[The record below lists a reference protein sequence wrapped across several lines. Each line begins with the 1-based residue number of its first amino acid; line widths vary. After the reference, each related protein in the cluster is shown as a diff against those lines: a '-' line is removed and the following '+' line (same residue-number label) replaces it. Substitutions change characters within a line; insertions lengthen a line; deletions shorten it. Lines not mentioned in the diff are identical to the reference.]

1 MSEGAG
7 APGSNVVFLLAN
19 RASPPTRF
27 ICNGNLG
34 YDAGEPLWKTM
45 VSRIRDRLGRWMG
58 YWVRDPALGLL
69 NNAIHHSLRLVSID
83 ACSAF
88 GASISSFSAKRFAL
102 SDRRARRNW
111 RVLRPEAADPASE
124 DAAMR
129 RLWRSVSRT
138 MCEFSVLH
146 RLWDAG
152 RIAVEGI
159 EHMDAVRDAGKPIL
173 VACVHLG
180 NWETIPVVG
189 IRTGHAGSGIYWPLE
204 NRFDTR
210 IAVKARERYGAIL
223 YAGDGPGAMRAA
235 IAELRARKGPF
246 VVFID
251 ECIDDHVYAPAFGR
265 PLKAEGNIAY
275 VARLAV
281 RTGAEIIPAYCERL
295 EDSAQFKVRFL
306 PSVSLMRGR
315 GETELMANIAA
326 INAVIE
332 PIIRKHLD
340 QWYFVLDFE
349 FEDRRA
355 STDTAI

>member
-1 MSEGAG
+1 MVAG
-7 APGSNVVFLLAN
+7 LQN
-19 RASPPTRF
+19 RLRRF
-27 ICNGNLG
+27 
-34 YDAGEPLWKTM
+34 A
-45 VSRIRDRLGRWMG
+45 R
-58 YWVRDPALGLL
+58 YWVLDPAMGLL
-69 NNAIHHSLRLVSID
+69 NTTLHESLKLWPTD

-88 GASISSFSAKRFAL
+88 GAFISPYSAKRYAV

-111 RVLRPEAADPASE
+111 CALHPEAADPASV
-124 DAAMR
+124 DAAMT

-146 RLWDAG
+146 RLWDEG
-152 RIAVEGI
+152 RIEVAGI

-189 IRTGHAGSGIYWPLE
+189 IRMGHAGSGIYWPLE

-223 YAGDGPGAMRAA
+223 YPGNPGEGSGAMRAA
-235 IAELRARKGPF
+235 IAALNARKGPF

-265 PLKAEGNIAY
+265 KLKPEGNIAY
-275 VARLAV
+275 TARLAV
-281 RTGAEIIPAYCERL
+281 RTGAEIIPAYCVRL
-295 EDSAQFKVRFL
+295 GDSARFKVTFL
-306 PSVSLMRGR
+306 PPVPLVRGR
-315 GETELMANIAA
+315 SEADLMINISA

-332 PIIRKHLD
+332 PVVREHLD
-340 QWYFVLDFE
+340 QWYFALDFE
-349 FEDRRA
+349 FD
-355 STDTAI
+355 D

>member
-1 MSEGAG
+1 MHFS
-7 APGSNVVFLLAN
+7 
-19 RASPPTRF
+19 
-27 ICNGNLG
+27 
-34 YDAGEPLWKTM
+34 
-45 VSRIRDRLGRWMG
+45 IRDRLERAVR
-58 YWVRDPALGLL
+58 YWVIHPVLGLL
-69 NNAIHHSLRLVSID
+69 NHSIHHTLRLFPID
-83 ACSAF
+83 ACSGF
-88 GASISSFSAKRFAL
+88 GALISPFSAWRFAE
-102 SDRRARRNW
+102 SDRRARQNW

-152 RIAVEGI
+152 RIEARGV
-159 EHMDAVRDAGKPIL
+159 EHMDAVRAAGKPIL

-180 NWETIPVVG
+180 NWEAIPVVG
-189 IRTGHAGSGIYWPLE
+189 IRTGHPGSGIYWPLE

-235 IAELRARKGPF
+235 IAELRARRGPF

-265 PLKAEGNIAY
+265 PLKPEGNIAY

-281 RTGAEIIPAYCERL
+281 RSGGEIIPAYCVRL
-295 EDSAQFKVRFL
+295 DDSARFRVTFL
-306 PSVSLMRGR
+306 PPVPLVRGR
-315 GETELMANIAA
+315 SDADLMANIAA

-332 PIIRKHLD
+332 PIVRDHLD
-340 QWYFVLDFE
+340 QWYFGLDFE
-349 FEDRRA
+349 FEDRRGLTE
-355 STDTAI
+355 S

>member
-1 MSEGAG
+1 M
-7 APGSNVVFLLAN
+7 
-19 RASPPTRF
+19 
-27 ICNGNLG
+27 
-34 YDAGEPLWKTM
+34 
-45 VSRIRDRLGRWMG
+45 
-58 YWVRDPALGLL
+58 GLL
-69 NNAIHHSLRLVSID
+69 NTTIHEGLKLLPID

-88 GASISSFSAKRFAL
+88 GAFLSPFSAKRYAV
-102 SDRRARRNW
+102 SDARARRNW
-111 RVLRPEAADPASE
+111 RRLRPEAADPAST

-138 MCEFSVLH
+138 MCEFSVLD

-152 RIAVEGI
+152 RIEAEGV
-159 EHMDAVRDAGKPIL
+159 EHMDATRAAGRPIL

-180 NWETIPVVG
+180 NWEAIPVVG
-189 IRTGHAGSGIYWPLE
+189 IRVGHAGSGIYWPLE

-223 YAGDGPGAMRAA
+223 FPGDGPGAMRAA
-235 IAELRARKGPF
+235 IAELRARTGPF

-265 PLKAEGNIAY
+265 ALKAEGNIAY

-281 RTGAEIIPAYCERL
+281 MTGADIIPAYCVRL
-295 EDSAQFKVRFL
+295 DDAARFKVTFL
-306 PSVSLMRGR
+306 PPVDLVRGR
-315 GETELMANIAA
+315 GEADLMRNIGA

-332 PIIRKHLD
+332 PIVRQHLD

-349 FEDRRA
+349 FEA
-355 STDTAI
+355 TAT

>member
-1 MSEGAG
+1 
-7 APGSNVVFLLAN
+7 
-19 RASPPTRF
+19 
-27 ICNGNLG
+27 
-34 YDAGEPLWKTM
+34 M
-45 VSRIRDRLGRWMG
+45 VSAVPDRLGGLLR
-58 YWVRDPALGLL
+58 YWLRDPALGLL
-69 NNAIHHSLRLVSID
+69 NNTIHHTLRLLSVD

-88 GASISSFSAKRFAL
+88 GALISPFSAKRFAA
-102 SDRRARRNW
+102 SDQRARRNW
-111 RVLRPEAADPASE
+111 RALRPEAADAAAE

-152 RIAVEGI
+152 RIEVAGV
-159 EHMDAVRDAGKPIL
+159 EHMDAARAAGKPIL

-180 NWETIPVVG
+180 NWEAIPVVG
-189 IRTGHAGSGIYWPLE
+189 IRVGHPGSGIYWPLE

-210 IAVKARERYGAIL
+210 IAVKARERYGATL
-223 YAGDGPGAMRAA
+223 YPGDGPRAMRAA
-235 IAELRARKGPF
+235 IEELRAKNGPF

-265 PLKAEGNIAY
+265 KLKAEGNIAY

-281 RTGAEIIPAYCERL
+281 RTGAEIIPAYCVRL
-295 EDSAQFKVRFL
+295 GDGARFKVTFL
-306 PSVSLMRGR
+306 PPVSLVRRR
-315 GETELMANIAA
+315 GEAELMANIAA

-332 PIIRKHLD
+332 PIVRAHLD

-349 FEDRRA
+349 FEDQSSESRSATVKR
-355 STDTAI
+355 

>member
-1 MSEGAG
+1 MVADRQ
-7 APGSNVVFLLAN
+7 N
-19 RASPPTRF
+19 RLRQF
-27 ICNGNLG
+27 
-34 YDAGEPLWKTM
+34 
-45 VSRIRDRLGRWMG
+45 VQ
-58 YWVRDPALGLL
+58 YWVLDPAMGLL
-69 NNAIHHSLRLVSID
+69 NTTIHEGLKLLPID

-88 GASISSFSAKRFAL
+88 GAFLSPFSAKRYAV
-102 SDRRARRNW
+102 SDARARRNW
-111 RVLRPEAADPASE
+111 RRLRPEAADPAST

-138 MCEFSVLH
+138 MCEFSVLD

-152 RIAVEGI
+152 RIEAEGV
-159 EHMDAVRDAGKPIL
+159 EHMDATRAAGRPIL

-180 NWETIPVVG
+180 NWEAIPVVG
-189 IRTGHAGSGIYWPLE
+189 IRVGHAGSGIYWPLE

-223 YAGDGPGAMRAA
+223 FPGDGPGAMRAA
-235 IAELRARKGPF
+235 IAELRARTGPF

-265 PLKAEGNIAY
+265 ALKAEGNIAY

-281 RTGAEIIPAYCERL
+281 MTGADIIPAYCVRL
-295 EDSAQFKVRFL
+295 DDAARFKVTFL
-306 PSVSLMRGR
+306 PPVDLVRGR
-315 GETELMANIAA
+315 GEADLMRNIGA

-332 PIIRKHLD
+332 PIVRQHLD

-349 FEDRRA
+349 FEA
-355 STDTAI
+355 TAT

>member
-1 MSEGAG
+1 M
-7 APGSNVVFLLAN
+7 
-19 RASPPTRF
+19 ASALP
-27 ICNGNLG
+27 
-34 YDAGEPLWKTM
+34 
-45 VSRIRDRLGRWMG
+45 DRLGGGVR
-58 YWVRDPALGLL
+58 YWLRDPALGLL
-69 NNAIHHSLRLVSID
+69 NNAIHHALRCLSID
-83 ACSAF
+83 ACSGF
-88 GASISSFSAKRFAL
+88 GAFISPFSARRFAA

-111 RVLRPEAADPASE
+111 RALRPEAAGAAAE

-152 RIAVEGI
+152 RIAVSGVG
-159 EHMDAVRDAGKPIL
+159 HMDAARAAGKPIL

-189 IRTGHAGSGIYWPLE
+189 IRVGHPGSGIYWPLE

-223 YAGDGPGAMRAA
+223 YPGDGPAAMRAA

-251 ECIDDHVYAPAFGR
+251 ECIGDHVYAPAFGR
-265 PLKAEGNIAY
+265 PLKAAGNIAY

-281 RTGAEIIPAYCERL
+281 RTGAEIIPAYCVRL
-295 EDSAQFKVRFL
+295 GDGARFKVTFL
-306 PSVSLMRGR
+306 PPVPLVRRR
-315 GETELMANIAA
+315 GEAELMSNIAA

-332 PIIRKHLD
+332 PVVREHLD
-340 QWYFVLDFE
+340 QWYFALDFE
-349 FEDRRA
+349 FKDQSADRRA
-355 STDTAI
+355 ATVKR

>member
-1 MSEGAG
+1 
-7 APGSNVVFLLAN
+7 
-19 RASPPTRF
+19 
-27 ICNGNLG
+27 
-34 YDAGEPLWKTM
+34 M
-45 VSRIRDRLGRWMG
+45 VSRIRDRFGRFVR
-58 YWVRDPALGLL
+58 YWVIHPTLGLL
-69 NNAIHHSLRLVSID
+69 NNSIHHALRFAPID
-83 ACSAF
+83 ACSGF
-88 GASISSFSAKRFAL
+88 GALISPFSAWRFAA

-152 RIAVEGI
+152 RIEVAGI

-189 IRTGHAGSGIYWPLE
+189 IRMGHPGSGIYWPLE

-223 YAGDGPGAMRAA
+223 YPGDGPGAMRAA
-235 IAELRARKGPF
+235 IAELRARRGPF

-265 PLKAEGNIAY
+265 PLKPEGNIAY

-281 RTGAEIIPAYCERL
+281 RTGAEIIPAYCVRL
-295 EDSAQFKVRFL
+295 DDRARFKVTFL
-306 PSVSLMRGR
+306 PPVALVRGR
-315 GETELMANIAA
+315 DDADLMANLAA

-332 PIIRKHLD
+332 PIVREHLD
-340 QWYFVLDFE
+340 QWYFGLDFE
-349 FEDRRA
+349 FEDRLGK
-355 STDTAI
+355 D

>member
-1 MSEGAG
+1 MVAAIAE
-7 APGSNVVFLLAN
+7 
-19 RASPPTRF
+19 RF
-27 ICNGNLG
+27 GG
-34 YDAGEPLWKTM
+34 F
-45 VSRIRDRLGRWMG
+45 VG
-58 YWVRDPALGLL
+58 YWVRDPALGFL
-69 NNAIHHSLRLVSID
+69 NNAIHHTLRICSID

-88 GASISSFSAKRFAL
+88 GAFISPFSAKRFVP

-111 RVLRPEAADPASE
+111 RALRPEAADPASE

-146 RLWDAG
+146 RLWDEG
-152 RIAVEGI
+152 RIEVAGV

-180 NWETIPVVG
+180 NWEAIPVVG
-189 IRTGHAGSGIYWPLE
+189 IRVGHPGSGIYWPLE

-223 YAGDGPGAMRAA
+223 YPGDGPGAMRAA
-235 IAELRARKGPF
+235 IAALYERKGPF

-251 ECIDDHVYAPAFGR
+251 ECINDHVYAPAFGR
-265 PLKAEGNIAY
+265 PLKPEGNIAY

-281 RTGAEIIPAYCERL
+281 RTGAEIIPAYCVRL
-295 EDSAQFKVRFL
+295 DDSARFKVTFL
-306 PSVSLMRGR
+306 PPVSLIRGR
-315 GETELMANIAA
+315 GESDLMANIAA
-326 INAVIE
+326 INTVIE
-332 PIIRKHLD
+332 PIVRKHLD

-349 FEDRRA
+349 FEDQASERRGA
-355 STDTAI
+355 TVKR

>member
-1 MSEGAG
+1 MVADRQ
-7 APGSNVVFLLAN
+7 N
-19 RASPPTRF
+19 RLRQF
-27 ICNGNLG
+27 
-34 YDAGEPLWKTM
+34 
-45 VSRIRDRLGRWMG
+45 VQ
-58 YWVRDPALGLL
+58 YWVLDPAMGLL
-69 NNAIHHSLRLVSID
+69 NTTIHEGLKLLPID

-88 GASISSFSAKRFAL
+88 GAFLSPFSAKRYAV
-102 SDRRARRNW
+102 SDARARRNW
-111 RVLRPEAADPASE
+111 RRLRPEAADPAST

-138 MCEFSVLH
+138 MCEFSVLD

-152 RIAVEGI
+152 RIEAEGV
-159 EHMDAVRDAGKPIL
+159 EHMDATRAAGRPIL

-180 NWETIPVVG
+180 NWEAIPVVG
-189 IRTGHAGSGIYWPLE
+189 IRVGHAGSGIYWPLE

-223 YAGDGPGAMRAA
+223 FPGDGPGAMRAA
-235 IAELRARKGPF
+235 IAELRARTGPF

-265 PLKAEGNIAY
+265 AY

-281 RTGAEIIPAYCERL
+281 MTGADIIPAYCVRL
-295 EDSAQFKVRFL
+295 DDAARFKVTFL
-306 PSVSLMRGR
+306 PPVDLVRGR
-315 GETELMANIAA
+315 GEADLMRNIGA

-332 PIIRKHLD
+332 PIVRQHLD

-349 FEDRRA
+349 FEA
-355 STDTAI
+355 TAT

>member
-1 MSEGAG
+1 MVASRQ
-7 APGSNVVFLLAN
+7 N
-19 RASPPTRF
+19 RLSQF
-27 ICNGNLG
+27 
-34 YDAGEPLWKTM
+34 
-45 VSRIRDRLGRWMG
+45 VQ
-58 YWVRDPALGLL
+58 YWVLHPALGLL
-69 NNAIHHSLRLVSID
+69 NNAIHHGLRLASID

-88 GASISSFSAKRFAL
+88 GASLAAFSAKRFAP

-111 RVLRPEAADPASE
+111 RRLRPDAADRASE

-152 RIAVEGI
+152 RIEVDGV
-159 EHMDAVRDAGKPIL
+159 EHMDATRAAGKPIL

-180 NWETIPVVG
+180 NWEAIPVVG
-189 IRTGHAGSGIYWPLE
+189 IRVGHPGSGIYWPLE

-223 YAGDGPGAMRAA
+223 YPGDGPGAMRAA
-235 IAELRARKGPF
+235 IAELRSKKGPF

-265 PLKAEGNIAY
+265 ALKAEGNIAY

-281 RTGAEIIPAYCERL
+281 MTGADIIPAYCIRL
-295 EDSAQFKVRFL
+295 DDAARFKVTFL
-306 PSVSLMRGR
+306 PPVELVRGR
-315 GETELMANIAA
+315 SDADLMQNVGA

-332 PIIRKHLD
+332 PIVRRHLD

-349 FEDRRA
+349 FD
-355 STDTAI
+355 DLTAT